1 MPGMLNALA
10 MQTETPGAAST
21 FTLVLIWLVVMALA
35 IGGMWMTFQKA
46 GQPGWAAIIPIY
58 NVVVLM
64 RVARKPA
71 WWVVLVIVPIV
82 NIVVLVIVSM
92 EVSRNFGKGAGFGWG
107 LALLAPIF
115 YPILGYGDAQ
125 YQPTG

>member
-1 MPGMLNALA
+1 MLGMLNALA

-21 FTLVLIWLVVMALA
+21 FTLVLVWLVVMAVA
-35 IGGMWMTFQKA
+35 IGGMWMTFKKA

-58 NVVVLM
+58 NIVVLM

-82 NIVVLVIVSM
+82 NIVVLVIVSL

-115 YPILGYGDAQ
+115 YPVLGYGDAQ
-125 YQPTG
+125 YQSAS